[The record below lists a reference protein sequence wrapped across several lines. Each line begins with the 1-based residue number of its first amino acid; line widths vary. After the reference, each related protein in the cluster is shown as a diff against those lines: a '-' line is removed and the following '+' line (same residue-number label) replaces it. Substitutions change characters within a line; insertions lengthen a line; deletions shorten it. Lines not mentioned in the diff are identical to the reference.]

1 MNRFVV
7 NAGSTATPNRPRSR
21 FPHVLLDRFNAGVAS
36 RMRAAVRTLSTPG
49 CVVISMRASG
59 VKASAVGEGTVVTN
73 SSTNPAGS
81 VTTAATAGDDAVT
94 VAGTATATSAIAA
107 AIRMGRDFNHRVRL
121 ATCTLSAVQPAGV
134 VACTFDFASRETV
147 HPGLQSVQGERP

>member
-7 NAGSTATPNRPRSR
+7 NAGSTATPSRPRSR

-36 RMRAAVRTLSTPG
+36 STPAAVRTLSTPG

-59 VKASAVGEGTVVTN
+59 VKASAVGDGTVVTN

-94 VAGTATATSAIAA
+94 VAGTLTATRSTAV
-107 AIRMGRDFNHRVRL
+107 AIRMDRDFNHRVRL
-121 ATCTLSAVQPAGV
+121 ATSSLS
-134 VACTFDFASRETV
+134 
-147 HPGLQSVQGERP
+147 